1 MKSLIRF
8 FAESK
13 LTPLMVVA
21 AILMGLGALAALPRE
36 EEPQIKVPMVDI
48 FVQFVGGTPQEVQ
61 KRIVE
66 LGERKLWE
74 IPNVEYIYTQA
85 RREGALIILR
95 FKVGTQPSESLIN
108 TYTKVMSNADLMPT
122 GAPTPL
128 VKPRSIDDVPFMALT
143 FSSDKLS
150 PLEIRQRVAA
160 LQQRINAVPNVAE
173 TTIIGG
179 KKEIFL
185 VEPKPAELERY
196 GITLNQITTLIGS
209 TNGRGTVGDVLKD
222 GQKAIVEVDGLITSP
237 QSLASLVVGVYQG
250 SAITL
255 GQVSNVTA
263 SPDQAEQAVYTL
275 AKGEKNPAPAVT
287 LSIAKRPG
295 SNATALSEEVLEL
308 VKHEKTIL
316 GDQIAMEVTRD
327 YGHTAKEK
335 SDELLFHMLLA
346 ILGVSALIA
355 WALGW
360 RAAAVVAI
368 AIPTTLAL
376 TLASFSFLG
385 YTLNRITLFAL
396 IFTIGI
402 LVDDP
407 IVGVENIVRFL
418 RTKAGQFKNTID
430 LTAAAVMEIISPL
443 VLATIAVIAAIM
455 PMAFVGGLMGPYMRP
470 IPVGASIA
478 MIISMLVSLIVTPWA
493 AVRLLKSNDK
503 HSNHKEGALT
513 CFYRWSMGHLLSD
526 RKLRWGFVGS
536 MLIFFILA
544 MSLIATGAVRLKMLP
559 FDNKNEFQ
567 VTLTMPEGSTLEQT
581 TAVLE
586 KLRERLFKEEDV
598 ASVQF
603 YTGTA
608 APYNFNGLVRHSF
621 LKDQPNMAELQ
632 VNLLGKGKRHRAS
645 HAIAESL
652 RTDLNHIAHDNKA
665 YLQVAELSPGPPVL
679 STLVVEVYGPN
690 INERIRLAAEV
701 EKILEQQNG
710 ITDLVNLTEQPQA
723 LDRLAVDTS
732 KATLNGIAVPE
743 VQNTLMTALQG
754 TPATLARI
762 ETANEPVAVM
772 LRLGAEKRKDST
784 AALNLKLYNR
794 YGRIVAIKDLVKSE
808 NLTVPPTLH
817 SKNLLPV
824 NYVLG
829 DVADRYGSPV
839 YAMAELDGKLRG
851 LKTSDGQGVKTLWT
865 HSPLDSSGY
874 TLKWDGEWQITF
886 EVFRDLGIAFGMV
899 LILIF
904 ILVVGWFKS
913 FRAPIVVMAPIPLSL
928 IGILPAHALAGIF
941 FTATSMIGLIAGA
954 GIVVRNAI
962 ILVDFINLKLAEGLP
977 LKEAVVEA
985 GALRFRP
992 MLLTAAAV
1000 VIGASVLLGDPI
1012 FQGLALSLIAG
1023 EVASTLLSR
1032 TMVPVLF
1039 YRLYR
1044 KDYPVT
1050 VEDIPQSEK

>member
-21 AILMGLGALAALPRE
+21 AILLGVGALMTLPRE
-36 EEPQIKVPMVDI
+36 EEPQIKVPMVDV
-48 FVQFVGGTPQEVQ
+48 FVQFPGGTVQEVQ

-85 RREGALIILR
+85 RREGALFILR
-95 FKVGTQPSESLIN
+95 FKVGTQPSESLIQA
-108 TYTKVMSNADLMPT
+108 YTKVMANADLMPV
-122 GAPTPL
+122 GAPQPL
-128 VKPRSIDDVPFMALT
+128 IKPRSIDDVPFLTLT

-150 PLEIRQRVAA
+150 PMEIRQRVVA
-160 LQQRINAVPNVAE
+160 LQQRINAVSNVAE
-173 TTIIGG
+173 TTVIGG
-179 KKEIFL
+179 KKEIYL
-185 VEPKPAELERY
+185 VEPKPAELDHY
-196 GITLNQITTLIGS
+196 GITLSQIQNIIAA
-209 TNGRGTVGDVLKD
+209 TNSRGTVGDIQADPKSLKSV
-222 GQKAIVEVDGLITSP
+222 VEVDGLITSP

-250 SAITL
+250 TAITL
-255 GQVSNVTA
+255 GQVATVSSA
-263 SPDQAEQAVYTL
+263 PDQQELTVYTL
-275 AKGEKNPAPAVT
+275 AKGADKPTPAVT
-287 LSIAKRPG
+287 LSIAKRAG
-295 SNATALSEEVLEL
+295 SNATALSEKVLEL
-308 VKHEKTIL
+308 VKHDQASVL
-316 GDQIAMEVTRD
+316 GSQISMEVTRD

-346 ILGVSALIA
+346 IVGVSALIA
-355 WALGW
+355 WVLGW

-418 RTKAGQFKNTID
+418 RTKAGLFKNTLD
-430 LTAAAVMEIISPL
+430 LTAAAMMEIISPL

-493 AVRLLKSNDK
+493 AVRLLKRDEK
-503 HSNHKEGALT
+503 HEERKEGALT
-513 CFYRWSMGHLLSD
+513 RFYRWSMNGLLSN
-526 RKLRWGFVGS
+526 RVARWSFIGGIAILFVGA
-536 MLIFFILA
+536 LA
-544 MSLIATGAVRLKMLP
+544 LVGIGVVRMKMLP

-567 VTLTMPEGSTLEQT
+567 VTLTMPEGSSVEQT

-586 KLRERLFKEEDV
+586 KLSERLFKEKEV
-598 ASVQF
+598 TSVQL
-603 YTGTA
+603 YAGTA

-621 LKDQPNMAELQ
+621 LKNQPNMAELQ
-632 VNLLGKGKRHRAS
+632 VNLLSKDKRHRAS

-652 RTDLNHIAHDNKA
+652 RADLNHIAHDNKA
-665 YLQVAELSPGPPVL
+665 YLQVAELPPGPPVL

-690 INERIRLAAEV
+690 VAERVRLASEV
-701 EKILEQQNG
+701 EKLLSQQVG
-710 ITDLVNLTEQPQA
+710 ITDLVNLTERPQA
-723 LDRLAVDTS
+723 LERLSVDTS
-732 KATLNGIAVPE
+732 KATLNGISLGE
-743 VQNTLMTALQG
+743 LQNTLKTALQG

-762 ETANEPVAVM
+762 ETAPEPVAVM
-772 LRLGAEKRKDST
+772 VRLNADDRRDT
-784 AALNLKLYNR
+784 TTALNLKLYNR
-794 YGRIVAIKDLVKSE
+794 FGRAVALKDLVKTE
-808 NLTVPPTLH
+808 ILKVPPTLH

-829 DVADRYGSPV
+829 DVADHYGSPV
-839 YAMAELDGKLRG
+839 YAMVELEGKLKD
-851 LKTSDGQGVKTLWT
+851 LKTSDGTPVKTLWT
-865 HSPLDSSGY
+865 HAPIDSNGY

-886 EVFRDLGIAFGMV
+886 EVFRDLGIAFGVV

-928 IGILPAHALAGIF
+928 IGILPAHALAGMF

-962 ILVDFINLKLAEGLP
+962 ILVDFIHIKLAEGLP
-977 LKEAVVEA
+977 LKEAVIEA

-1000 VIGASVLLGDPI
+1000 AIGASVLLGDPI

-1023 EVASTLLSR
+1023 EVASTFLSR
-1032 TMVPVLF
+1032 TAVPVLY

-1044 KDYPVT
+1044 KDY
-1050 VEDIPQSEK
+1050 EK